1 VGIEPENV
9 TLEEGRTIF
18 KNAKKTPRLLSYT
31 ELKATRGIRY
41 TRTHLY
47 RLEASNKFP
56 ERVKIGERHIAWI
69 ESEIDEYL
77 EKRIAERA

>member
-1 VGIEPENV
+1 MKP
-9 TLEEGRTIF
+9 GRSIF
-18 KNAKKTPRLLSYT
+18 TDGKGPRRLLRYPD
-31 ELKATRGIRY
+31 LMATRGITY
-41 TRTHLY
+41 TRQHLY

-56 ERVKIGERHIAWI
+56 KRVQMGDRLIAWV